1 MLDFYQNLNIH
12 SGMISD
18 IESDKTLTC
27 GSSGMC
33 DYWSLIIHYEIFVT
47 MFYNVL
53 HSSKNILLYDAAC
66 ILLICLLQFFNK
78 VQAFA

>member
-33 DYWSLIIHYEIFVT
+33 DY
-47 MFYNVL
+47 
-53 HSSKNILLYDAAC
+53 
-66 ILLICLLQFFNK
+66 
-78 VQAFA
+78 